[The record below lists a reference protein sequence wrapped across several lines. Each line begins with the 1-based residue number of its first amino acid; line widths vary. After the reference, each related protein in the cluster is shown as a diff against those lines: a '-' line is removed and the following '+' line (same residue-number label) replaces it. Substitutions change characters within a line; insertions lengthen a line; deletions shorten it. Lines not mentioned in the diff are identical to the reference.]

1 MDDIKK
7 DILKDVR
14 RIQEEMDLLFDHF
27 YKIRHSPVLTAK
39 RLWRPSTDVFET
51 EHQVVVLVEIAGMKQ
66 KDLNVTLSDN
76 VLVIRGD
83 RQEKALADK
92 TFYRNMEINYGTF
105 ERNIYLPESI
115 DPENVRAEYRDGFLE
130 IRLDKKEGKRSKA
143 KEIKIEIE

>member
-1 MDDIKK
+1 MDDLKK

-27 YKIRHSPVLTAK
+27 YKIRHSPVLIAK
-39 RLWRPSTDVFET
+39 RLWRPPTDVFET
-51 EHQVVVLVEIAGMKQ
+51 EQQVVILVEIAGMKQ

-83 RQEKALADK
+83 RQEKALAHK

-115 DPENVRAEYRDGFLE
+115 DPQNIRAEYRDGFLE
-130 IRLDKKEGKRSKA
+130 IRLDKKEGKRSKS
-143 KEIKIEIE
+143 KEVRIQIE

>member
-1 MDDIKK
+1 MDDLKK

-27 YKIRHSPVLTAK
+27 YKTRHSPVLTAK
-39 RLWRPSTDVFET
+39 RLWRPPTDVFEI
-51 EHQVVVLVEIAGMKQ
+51 EHQVMVLVEIAGMKQ

-76 VLVIRGD
+76 ILVIKGD
-83 RQEKALADK
+83 RQEKTSAHK
-92 TFYRNMEINYGTF
+92 TFYRNMEINYGIF

-115 DPENVRAEYRDGFLE
+115 DPQNVKAEYRDGFLE
-130 IRLDKKEGKRSKA
+130 IRLDKKEGRRSKV